1 MLKLSTRPSIRLLIQ
16 SCKTLCHLQQFH
28 AHIICRGLEQDHW
41 TISNILKLLTSLSAS
56 LSYSTSVFNRVIAP
70 STLLYNVLL
79 KGYSRNSRS
88 RESFLLYT
96 RMKKSDSAS
105 PDEYTLS
112 SLLTL
117 CSRECKLREGQ
128 IVHGSAIRYG
138 VAVDMFVGSGLI
150 DFYGKCTEMISAD
163 KVFDEMP
170 DRNVVCWTALVAGYA
185 NAGDMGNARN
195 VFGRMPVRNSVS
207 WTAMI
212 IGLVKTGDIVGAR
225 KWFDEMPR
233 KNVVDYTVLIDG
245 YAKSGDM
252 ASAMALFESC
262 PEKDIVA
269 WSALISGF
277 AQNGMPKQALEM
289 FKEMESGGVKPD
301 EFIVVS
307 LMSACAQIGSLDLAK
322 SVDYYLSETSID
334 ACQAH
339 VMAAL
344 IGMNA
349 RCGNMARAEVLFNR
363 MPQHDLITYC
373 SMIKGYSIDGRGDQA
388 IELFYR
394 MLDEGL
400 VPDEVA
406 FTVILSACSRAGL
419 VEEGWNFFTT
429 LTDKYSLVPTPDHY
443 ACMVDLL
450 SKAGRLEAAYQLLVS
465 CPLEPYACAWGA
477 LLGASSSA
485 PDLWFCPY
493 GEHHFRS
500 QVRNAV
506 AFTVNHSTVKK
517 IVAGIF
523 PEMELKSSAPMVTRK
538 VCTLD
543 SPTSSGSVSRDTI
556 YWRATI
562 AVDAARIRV
571 KTEKRGR
578 EDLKRE
584 GIHVGAESKNLLV
597 TVSIGSDHTTVS
609 NSPFIINP
617 K

>member
-1 MLKLSTRPSIRLLIQ
+1 MLKFSSRPSIRLLIQ
-16 SCKTLCHLQQFH
+16 SCKTLRHLHQFH
-28 AHIICRGLEQDHW
+28 AHIISRGLEQDHW
-41 TISNILKLLTSLSAS
+41 TVSNLLKLSTSLSAS

-79 KGYSRNSRS
+79 KVYSRSSRS
-88 RESFLLYT
+88 REAFLLYT

-112 SLLTL
+112 SLVTS
-117 CSRECKLREGQ
+117 CSRECKLREGR

-138 VAVDMFVGSGLI
+138 VVVDMFVGSGLV
-150 DFYGKCTEMISAD
+150 DFYGKCTEMVSAA

-170 DRNVVCWTALVAGYA
+170 ERNVVCWTALVVGYA
-185 NAGDMGNARN
+185 NAGDMGNARE
-195 VFGRMPVRNSVS
+195 VFGLMPVRNSVS

-212 IGLVKTGDIVGAR
+212 IGLVKAGDTIGAR

-233 KNVVDYTVLIDG
+233 KTVVDYTVLIDG
-245 YAKSGDM
+245 YAKAGDM
-252 ASAMALFESC
+252 ASALALFESS

-289 FKEMESGGVKPD
+289 FREMESAGVIPD
-301 EFIVVS
+301 EFIMVS

-322 SVDYYLSETSID
+322 SVDHYLAKSSID
-334 ACQAH
+334 SCQAH

-349 RCGNMARAEVLFNR
+349 RCGNMARAEELFNR

-388 IELFYR
+388 IELFNR

-419 VEEGWNFFTT
+419 VEEGWDFFTT
-429 LTDKYSLVPTPDHY
+429 LTDKYSLVPTRDHY

-450 SKAGRLEAAYQLLVS
+450 SKAGRLEAAYELLVS
-465 CPLEPYACAWGA
+465 SPLEPYACAWGA
-477 LLGASSSA
+477 LLGACK
-485 PDLWFCPY
+485 LY
-493 GEHHFRS
+493 VNLELGENVATRLFELEP
-500 QVRNAV
+500 QNAANYV
-506 AFTVNHSTVKK
+506 LLSDIYAASDRWLDVSLLREKMKERGLRK
-517 IVAGIF
+517 IPGCSWV
-523 PEMELKSSAPMVTRK
+523 
-538 VCTLD
+538 
-543 SPTSSGSVSRDTI
+543 
-556 YWRATI
+556 
-562 AVDAARIRV
+562 
-571 KTEKRGR
+571 
-578 EDLKRE
+578 
-584 GIHVGAESKNLLV
+584 
-597 TVSIGSDHTTVS
+597 
-609 NSPFIINP
+609 
-617 K
+617 

>member
-41 TISNILKLLTSLSAS
+41 TISNLLKLLTSLSAS

-150 DFYGKCTEMISAD
+150 DFYGKCTEMISAA

-301 EFIVVS
+301 DFILVS

-322 SVDYYLSETSID
+322 SVDHYLSETSID

-388 IELFYR
+388 IELFNR

-465 CPLEPYACAWGA
+465 YPLEPYACAWGA
-477 LLGASSSA
+477 LLGAYRWLDVS
-485 PDLWFCPY
+485 LLREKMKER
-493 GEHHFRS
+493 GLR
-500 QVRNAV
+500 
-506 AFTVNHSTVKK
+506 K
-517 IVAGIF
+517 ILGCSWV
-523 PEMELKSSAPMVTRK
+523 
-538 VCTLD
+538 
-543 SPTSSGSVSRDTI
+543 
-556 YWRATI
+556 
-562 AVDAARIRV
+562 
-571 KTEKRGR
+571 
-578 EDLKRE
+578 
-584 GIHVGAESKNLLV
+584 
-597 TVSIGSDHTTVS
+597 
-609 NSPFIINP
+609 
-617 K
+617 